1 MMEELLNVVRREAQH
16 AVGGRQSKS
25 TLVVTGYNP
34 KTHAVKGLLMPSE
47 VETGWIPIAV
57 QQAGDGFGV
66 MSGPNVGSAEKL
78 DGDVFD
84 VEFENGDPNTPI
96 AKNKHFSASDN
107 PPEVKS
113 GETLIKHQTGG
124 STHFKADGSIVTT
137 HKDGGTHAFD
147 KDGNHTV
154 DTKDKNIT
162 VTSGK
167 GSQTFSAKSQSFSAD
182 TVSIKGKVSVDG
194 DIAQKGSL
202 SSSGTLAG
210 ASGVTSNN
218 LAVRTV

>member
-1 MMEELLNVVRREAQH
+1 MMEDVLNIVRREAQH
-16 AVGGRQSKS
+16 AVGSRQSKS
-25 TLVVTGYNP
+25 TLVSTGYNP

-113 GETLIKHQTGG
+113 GEILIKHQTGG
-124 STHFKADGSIVTT
+124 STHMKADGSIVTT
-137 HKDGGTHAFD
+137 HKDGGQSTWD

-154 DTKDKNIT
+154 DTKGKN
-162 VTSGK
+162 VTINSGA
-167 GSQTFSAKSQSFSAD
+167 GAQTFSAKSQSFTAD
-182 TVSIKGKVSVDG
+182 TVSIKGKVNVDG
-194 DIAQKGSL
+194 DIAQKNGGL
-202 SSSGTLAG
+202 SSTGTLAG
-210 ASGVTSNN
+210 TGVTSGGTP
-218 LAVRTV
+218 VRTV